1 MIQRLALMVLLRPFT
16 SAMAKIFLGT
26 TVAAIIYAFLNNTLL
41 PLIYRIQD
49 EILSQVSSLS
59 TMGGAV
65 GQVVVYFDFPHA
77 ISILLATST
86 ACISIKL
93 MAIAV
98 RAFGINTG

>member
-1 MIQRLALMVLLRPFT
+1 
-16 SAMAKIFLGT
+16 
-26 TVAAIIYAFLNNTLL
+26 
-41 PLIYRIQD
+41 
-49 EILSQVSSLS
+49 
-59 TMGGAV
+59 MGGAV